1 MAGEDQDFIDA
12 NTIFDEGHEDDL
24 AMCCGLDAHG
34 HCQNIG
40 TEWCDWKCP
49 FNHEAT
55 HNNSRKRRERSAPLL
70 DVLAEALAKG
80 APDGR

>member
-24 AMCCGLDAHG
+24 AMCCGLDDHG